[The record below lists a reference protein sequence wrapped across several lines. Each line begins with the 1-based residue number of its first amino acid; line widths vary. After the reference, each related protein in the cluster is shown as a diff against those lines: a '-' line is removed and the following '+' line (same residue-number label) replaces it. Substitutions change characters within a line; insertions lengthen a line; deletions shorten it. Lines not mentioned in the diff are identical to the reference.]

1 MKNEYDYLNDVKMDF
16 SVYDDE
22 MKKEIMEMKKG
33 KMSIRK
39 IAVIAACAAAVAITG
54 TAFASGYVTK
64 IVKSISTGHNMM
76 IQTDDTG
83 MEWEIPEKLSGK
95 FYDKDG
101 NELHSITYGMTYGDL
116 YDKDG
121 NRYDEASIAQMF
133 IDSGYADDADIRVE
147 ASKDNGTKI
156 PYDDE
161 TLKVYTSLEEF
172 DADLSFDLKSPEY
185 VPDGYSFL
193 YGNGYR
199 DKDGKMSGNYAVLT
213 YSNGKDTFSIHE
225 RVINDKTSFE
235 TSTNEDVTETLING
249 CTAAVSDHEIMWEQ
263 SGISITVI
271 SGSSSVTGGELLK
284 VAESIK

>member
-16 SVYDDE
+16 EVYENE
-22 MKKEIMEMKKG
+22 MKKENTEMKKG
-33 KMSIRK
+33 KMSVRK

-64 IVKSISTGHNMM
+64 IVKSINTGHNMM

-101 NELHSITYGMTYGDL
+101 NELNSITYGMTYGDL

-121 NRYDEASIAQMF
+121 KQYDEASLAQMF
-133 IDSGYADDADIRVE
+133 IDSGYADSMDIRVDV
-147 ASKDNGTKI
+147 SKDNGTKI

-161 TLKVYTSLEEF
+161 RIKVYTSLDEF
-172 DADLSFDLKSPEY
+172 GADLSFDLKVPEY

-193 YGNGYR
+193 YGNGFR
-199 DKDGKMSGNYAVLT
+199 DDDGAMSGNYATLT
-213 YSNGKDTFSIHE
+213 YSNGKETFSIHE
-225 RVINDKTSFE
+225 RVINDETAYE
-235 TSTNEDVTETLING
+235 TSTNENVTEMLING

-263 SGISITVI
+263 NGVSITVI
-271 SGSSSVTGGELLK
+271 SGSSNVTGDELLK

>member
-22 MKKEIMEMKKG
+22 MKKESIEMKKG

-83 MEWEIPEKLSGK
+83 MEWEIPEQLSGK

-101 NELHSITYGMTYGDL
+101 NELQYITYGMTYGDL

-121 NRYDEASIAQMF
+121 NRYDEASIAQLF
-133 IDSGYADDADIRVE
+133 TDSGYADSMDIRVE
-147 ASKDNGTKI
+147 AAKDNGTKI

-161 TLKVYTSLEEF
+161 RIKVYTSLEEF
-172 DADLSFDLKSPEY
+172 DADLSFDLKAPEY

-199 DKDGKMSGNYAVLT
+199 DNDGTMSGNYATLT
-213 YSNGKDTFSIHE
+213 YSNGKDTFSLHE
-225 RVINDKTSFE
+225 RVINDETSFE
-235 TSTNEDVTETLING
+235 TSTNEDVTEMLING
-249 CTAAVSDHEIMWEQ
+249 CTAAVSDHEIMWEE

-271 SGSSSVTGGELLK
+271 SASSNITGDDLLK
-284 VAESIK
+284 VAESVK